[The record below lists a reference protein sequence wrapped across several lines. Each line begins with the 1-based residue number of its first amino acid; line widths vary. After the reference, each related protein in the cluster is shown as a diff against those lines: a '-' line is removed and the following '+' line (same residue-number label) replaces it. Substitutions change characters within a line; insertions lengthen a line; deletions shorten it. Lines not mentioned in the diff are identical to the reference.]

1 MSYWSDLG
9 FFQSLV
15 ISILGLSIGSWWLYS
30 RIASKVREI
39 DERKERHYLSR
50 MIDEED

>member
-9 FFQSLV
+9 FFQALI

-30 RIASKVREI
+30 RIVSKVREVG
-39 DERKERHYLSR
+39 ERKERQYLSQIVR
-50 MIDEED
+50 DED